1 MKPIV
6 PDTPPPPA
14 TDIRPLREAE
24 IRAASALVR
33 RVFAEFEAPDYAQE
47 GIDVFH
53 RFIAPE
59 ALTEQFRTGALMLWG
74 AFRQDTLAGV
84 AAVRNRSHISLLFVD
99 ASCHRQ
105 GIARALFSAVRD
117 FCRTDP
123 AVSRITVNSS
133 PYAVEIYRT
142 GIHRNRRRT
151 RHGRNPFYPD
161 DIPIITA
168 AAADAS
174 SQCRHND
181 KQGGPR
187 TGSALSYSES
197 HLLISRELP
206 QESRPWPSNPPER
219 VPRKERRRSAPP
231 RTQAPRWGRCRGRRH
246 AGRKPDRRESRA

>member
-6 PDTPPPPA
+6 PDTTPPPA

-24 IRAASALVR
+24 IPAASALVR
-33 RVFAEFEAPDYAQE
+33 RVFAEFEAPDYAQD

-59 ALTEQFRTGALMLWG
+59 ALTEQ
-74 AFRQDTLAGV
+74 FRQDTLAGV

-133 PYAVEIYRT
+133 PYAVEIYRRL
-142 GIHRNRRRT
+142 G
-151 RHGRNPFYPD
+151 F
-161 DIPIITA
+161 TA
-168 AAADAS
+168 TDA
-174 SQCRHND
+174 
-181 KQGGPR
+181 
-187 TGSALSYSES
+187 
-197 HLLISRELP
+197 
-206 QESRPWPSNPPER
+206 ER
-219 VPRKERRRSAPP
+219 VTDGIRFTPM
-231 RTQAPRWGRCRGRRH
+231 TYLL
-246 AGRKPDRRESRA
+246 

>member
-6 PDTPPPPA
+6 PATTPPPA

-24 IRAASALVR
+24 IPAASALVR

-133 PYAVEIYRT
+133 PYAVEIYRRL
-142 GIHRNRRRT
+142 G
-151 RHGRNPFYPD
+151 F
-161 DIPIITA
+161 TA
-168 AAADAS
+168 TDA
-174 SQCRHND
+174 
-181 KQGGPR
+181 
-187 TGSALSYSES
+187 
-197 HLLISRELP
+197 
-206 QESRPWPSNPPER
+206 ER
-219 VPRKERRRSAPP
+219 VTDGIRFTPM
-231 RTQAPRWGRCRGRRH
+231 TYLL
-246 AGRKPDRRESRA
+246 

>member
-24 IRAASALVR
+24 LRAASALVR

-105 GIARALFSAVRD
+105 GIARALFSQLVAL
-117 FCRTDP
+117 CRRNIP
-123 AVSRITVNSS
+123 Q
-133 PYAVEIYRT
+133 T

>member
-1 MKPIV
+1 MQPTV

-24 IRAASALVR
+24 IRAASAPVR

-59 ALTEQFRTGALMLWG
+59 ALTEQFRTGALKLWG

-133 PYAVEIYRT
+133 PYAVEIYRRL
-142 GIHRNRRRT
+142 G
-151 RHGRNPFYPD
+151 F
-161 DIPIITA
+161 TA
-168 AAADAS
+168 TDA
-174 SQCRHND
+174 
-181 KQGGPR
+181 
-187 TGSALSYSES
+187 
-197 HLLISRELP
+197 
-206 QESRPWPSNPPER
+206 ER
-219 VPRKERRRSAPP
+219 VTDGIRFTPM
-231 RTQAPRWGRCRGRRH
+231 TYLL
-246 AGRKPDRRESRA
+246 

>member
-1 MKPIV
+1 MHRRPPRWTTCRSKADGKHTRRLGSPAAFFISKS
-6 PDTPPPPA
+6 PPCNRPFPTRPPPPA
-14 TDIRPLREAE
+14 TEIRPLREAE
-24 IRAASALVR
+24 IPAASALVR

-59 ALTEQFRTGALMLWG
+59 ALTEQFRTGALKLWG

-133 PYAVEIYRT
+133 PYAVEIYRRL
-142 GIHRNRRRT
+142 G
-151 RHGRNPFYPD
+151 F
-161 DIPIITA
+161 TA
-168 AAADAS
+168 TDA
-174 SQCRHND
+174 
-181 KQGGPR
+181 
-187 TGSALSYSES
+187 
-197 HLLISRELP
+197 
-206 QESRPWPSNPPER
+206 ER
-219 VPRKERRRSAPP
+219 VTDGIRFTPM
-231 RTQAPRWGRCRGRRH
+231 TYLL
-246 AGRKPDRRESRA
+246 

>member
-6 PDTPPPPA
+6 PDTTPPPA

-24 IRAASALVR
+24 IPAASALVR

-59 ALTEQFRTGALMLWG
+59 ALTEQFRTGALKLWG

-117 FCRTDP
+117 FCRTYAEP
-123 AVSRITVNSS
+123 VFITKNGKGDL
-133 PYAVEIYRT
+133 AVEIYRRL
-142 GIHRNRRRT
+142 G
-151 RHGRNPFYPD
+151 F
-161 DIPIITA
+161 TA
-168 AAADAS
+168 TDA
-174 SQCRHND
+174 
-181 KQGGPR
+181 
-187 TGSALSYSES
+187 
-197 HLLISRELP
+197 
-206 QESRPWPSNPPER
+206 ER
-219 VPRKERRRSAPP
+219 VTDGIRFTPM
-231 RTQAPRWGRCRGRRH
+231 TYLL
-246 AGRKPDRRESRA
+246 

>member
-6 PDTPPPPA
+6 PDTTPPPA

-24 IRAASALVR
+24 IPAASALVR

-105 GIARALFSAVRD
+105 GIARALFSAGSSIDARIAIIAITTSNSIKVKLQ
-117 FCRTDP
+117 FCLFILT
-123 AVSRITVNSS
+123 
-133 PYAVEIYRT
+133 
-142 GIHRNRRRT
+142 
-151 RHGRNPFYPD
+151 PF
-161 DIPIITA
+161 
-168 AAADAS
+168 
-174 SQCRHND
+174 
-181 KQGGPR
+181 
-187 TGSALSYSES
+187 LFS
-197 HLLISRELP
+197 H
-206 QESRPWPSNPPER
+206 
-219 VPRKERRRSAPP
+219 V
-231 RTQAPRWGRCRGRRH
+231 T
-246 AGRKPDRRESRA
+246 

>member
-1 MKPIV
+1 MQPTV

-105 GIARALFSAVRD
+105 GIARD

-133 PYAVEIYRT
+133 PYAVEIYRRL
-142 GIHRNRRRT
+142 G
-151 RHGRNPFYPD
+151 F
-161 DIPIITA
+161 TA
-168 AAADAS
+168 TDA
-174 SQCRHND
+174 
-181 KQGGPR
+181 
-187 TGSALSYSES
+187 
-197 HLLISRELP
+197 
-206 QESRPWPSNPPER
+206 ER
-219 VPRKERRRSAPP
+219 VTDGIRFTPM
-231 RTQAPRWGRCRGRRH
+231 TYLL
-246 AGRKPDRRESRA
+246 